1 MRGVL
6 GHARRM
12 TFVLTAA
19 ARALFDGPN
28 FAVLSTIGRDGSPH
42 SSVVWVEREVD
53 HLLLATVQGRQK
65 ERDIRRDPR
74 VSVTVYDPARPYHY
88 VEVRGLATVEFTD
101 ADALNDRLARK
112 YTGEDFKYH
121 RPGQVR
127 VAVRIEPVHAT
138 GSAVRAVAPEPTDTA
153 AR

>member
-1 MRGVL
+1 
-6 GHARRM
+6 M

-19 ARALFDGPN
+19 ARALLDGPN

-42 SSVVWVEREVD
+42 SSVVWVEREED
-53 HLLLATVQGRQK
+53 HLLFATVRGRQK

-74 VSVTVYDPARPYHY
+74 VSMTVFDVARPYHY
-88 VEVRGLATVEFTD
+88 VEVRGLATVVLID
-101 ADALNDRLARK
+101 AVVLNDRLARK

-127 VAVRIEPVHAT
+127 VAVRIDPIHAT
-138 GSAVRAVAPEPTDTA
+138 GSAVRQVPSERADSAT
-153 AR
+153 R